1 MLGFLGSAEVRAGHL
16 LPLNTEIKP
25 FAFHVCYL
33 EILGFPGGSAVKN
46 PLPIQEIQVQS
57 LGQEDPL
64 EEEMTMCSSILA
76 WKIPQTEESGGL
88 QSTESQRIGQNR
100 GTEHTHWVG
109 QKMHLSFSITCYRKT
124 WMNLLAN

>member
-1 MLGFLGSAEVRAGHL
+1 MLDFDSGRLAPESTFL
-16 LPLNTEIKP
+16 IKL
-25 FAFHVCYL
+25 CN
-33 EILGFPGGSAVKN
+33 ILGLDSQSH
-46 PLPIQEIQVQS
+46 LPMQETQEIQVQS
-57 LGQEDPL
+57 LGKEDPL

-109 QKMHLSFSITCYRKT
+109 QKMHLGFSITCYRKT